1 MRVFLSGLSSKFLH
15 PVHLQRFVHKILAC
29 KYQQKSQIN
38 NLNSCIVIPKEKK
51 NLKIDKTASQMKKLA
66 PSLQL
71 MINIVHMEV

>member
-1 MRVFLSGLSSKFLH
+1 MSTE
-15 PVHLQRFVHKILAC
+15 
-29 KYQQKSQIN
+29 KSQIN